1 MRKLNH
7 LTFITLWAN
16 SADNKLVIFF
26 SYFSQKT
33 GFDIAYIETICMKC
47 QMFSGKNKKN
57 ISKCCL
63 LKILPRLLSIKYDL
77 SGRKQL
83 INLYNDKDTS
93 LALVHTTFPQ
103 TSNIYCLTFS
113 QYFSGTTL
121 GSQMVYSH
129 FIYSHFVYSSF
140 IYYSDKFS
148 HFVYSHIPILSTEE
162 FSHLEITMVY
172 KPVSHIS

>member
-63 LKILPRLLSIKYDL
+63 LKILPRLLSIKDDL
-77 SGRKQL
+77 SWRKQL
-83 INLYNDKDTS
+83 VNLYNDKDTS
-93 LALVHTTFPQ
+93 LALVHDFQPVFFRHNTRQSNGLFPFHLFPF
-103 TSNIYCLTFS
+103 CL
-113 QYFSGTTL
+113 
-121 GSQMVYSH
+121 
-129 FIYSHFVYSSF
+129 FVFYLLF
-140 IYYSDKFS
+140 
-148 HFVYSHIPILSTEE
+148 
-162 FSHLEITMVY
+162 
-172 KPVSHIS
+172 